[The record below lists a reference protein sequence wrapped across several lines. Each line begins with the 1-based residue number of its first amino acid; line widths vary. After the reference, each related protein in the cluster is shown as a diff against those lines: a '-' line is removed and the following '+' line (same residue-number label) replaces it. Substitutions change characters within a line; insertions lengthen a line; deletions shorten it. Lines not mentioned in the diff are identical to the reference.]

1 MLEIKI
7 EKSFK
12 KDINRDK
19 KSGNYSL
26 EDFTTL
32 KTIILNLQNIEVID
46 EKYKRH
52 PLKGSMHSLES
63 LHVKGDWLL
72 IFSIDEKYLNL
83 IMLGKHTQVYKKFK

>member
-12 KDINRDK
+12 KDIARDK
-19 KSGNYSL
+19 KSGIYSI
-26 EDFTTL
+26 EDFNTL
-32 KTIILNLQNIEVID
+32 KTIISKLQALKTID
-46 EKYKRH
+46 TKYKRH
-52 PLKGSMHSLES
+52 PLKGSMNSLES